1 MLQRSVEP
9 VVESRLSCVAGKRTL
24 IYPTRNNTKS
34 PMNNLLKPLLLIAG
48 ISIVAT
54 EAKASDVISI
64 NPTSKAALLDGRCGN
79 DEWES
84 ATKIDL
90 PAQASIYLM
99 HDNDYFYICAK
110 GKSEDYTVLDL
121 YIEHAETG
129 NLHHF
134 HLSAQMGERVRT
146 DEGWGESATWD
157 LKDYAGFWVPYFG
170 LEGPE
175 NNNRPKF
182 ARGTHRQL
190 QVSRTKF
197 AGNTWNMMIGVG
209 AIRHE
214 GAGAEFRYPEEAV
227 DSDESTWGRFSFT
240 GQ

>member
-1 MLQRSVEP
+1 M
-9 VVESRLSCVAGKRTL
+9 K
-24 IYPTRNNTKS
+24 
-34 PMNNLLKPLLLIAG
+34 NLLNPLLLSAC

-54 EAKASDVISI
+54 EAKASEIIAI
-64 NPTSKAALLDGRCGN
+64 NPTNKAALLDGHCGN
-79 DEWES
+79 DEWEA
-84 ATKIDL
+84 ATKIEL

-99 HDNDYFYICAK
+99 HDKDYFYLCAK
-110 GKSEDYTVLDL
+110 GKAEDYTVLDL

-129 NLHHF
+129 YLHHF

-146 DEGWGESATWD
+146 DKGWGESATWE

-170 LEGPE
+170 LEDPE
-175 NNNRPKF
+175 NNKGPKF

-214 GAGAEFRYPEEAV
+214 GAGAEFLYPEKAV
-227 DSDESTWGRFSFT
+227 DSDKSTWGKFSFT